1 MKENQRVIQR
11 EAAEGEE
18 YGNGNGIDQI
28 NEVEKTKI
36 SLLRAKLE
44 IQDPSSKELDDST
57 MRRFLR
63 ARELDVEKACTM
75 LLKYLK
81 WRRNFVPNGYISE
94 AEVPNELAQKK
105 LFMQGTDK
113 NGRPIIVLFGA
124 KHFQNKIGGIDEF
137 KRFLVYALDKLCSRS
152 SQGKGK
158 DKFAVIGDVEGWGY
172 CNSDIRAYLAALST
186 LQDYYP
192 ERLGKVF
199 LIHVPYIFMTAWKI
213 IFPFIDNNTKQ
224 KIVFVENKRLKATL
238 LEDID
243 ENQLPEIYGGKL
255 PLVPIQDA

>member
-1 MKENQRVIQR
+1 
-11 EAAEGEE
+11 
-18 YGNGNGIDQI
+18 
-28 NEVEKTKI
+28 
-36 SLLRAKLE
+36 
-44 IQDPSSKELDDST
+44 

-137 KRFLVYALDKLCSRS
+137 KRMCFFFS
-152 SQGKGK
+152 SVN
-158 DKFAVIGDVEGWGY
+158 F
-172 CNSDIRAYLAALST
+172 
-186 LQDYYP
+186 
-192 ERLGKVF
+192 F
-199 LIHVPYIFMTAWKI
+199 F
-213 IFPFIDNNTKQ
+213 F
-224 KIVFVENKRLKATL
+224 
-238 LEDID
+238 
-243 ENQLPEIYGGKL
+243 
-255 PLVPIQDA
+255 